1 MFSLRTKSIFN
12 YNEDAFYVDGIY
24 CFNHYCEELMRI
36 HNGLRASM
44 NPDYKGLSTPRGQV
58 QLMENSNGTVSIFE
72 KVDDKTGRPKYDL
85 IGPIMTEK
93 EEKMLEVMQSIVVK
107 KEPEPEEEDD
117 EMQIIKMSPYK
128 MRQKVFEDE
137 VLHAYKSGII
147 KSYDIAAYVHRP
159 RGSVYNAMRRLG
171 LAAKSKRKGYSKFKE
186 QEKDEKAV

>member
-12 YNEDAFYVDGIY
+12 YDEDAFYVDGIY

-36 HNGLRASM
+36 HNGMRQSM
-44 NPDYKGLSTPRGQV
+44 APDYKGLSRNRRKEV
-58 QLMENSNGTVSIFE
+58 EMEISTGTVQ
-72 KVDDKTGRPKYDL
+72 
-85 IGPIMTEK
+85 
-93 EEKMLEVMQSIVVK
+93 VMQEPEDKMKGVMDSIVIQK
-107 KEPEPEEEDD
+107 YAEPEPEPEE

-137 VLHAYKSGII
+137 VLHAYKSGIT

-171 LAAKSKRKGYSKFKE
+171 LVAKSKRKGYSKFKE
-186 QEKDEKAV
+186 EQVKN